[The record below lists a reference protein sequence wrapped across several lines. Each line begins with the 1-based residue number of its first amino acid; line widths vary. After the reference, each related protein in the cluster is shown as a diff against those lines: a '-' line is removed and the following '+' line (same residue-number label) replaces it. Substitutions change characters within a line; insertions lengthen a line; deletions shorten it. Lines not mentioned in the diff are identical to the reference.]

1 MPTLL
6 IIFGLRFYFYSDEHL
21 PMHVHVENADG
32 RAKINIDPIVQVV
45 ENQNIKT
52 KDLKKA
58 ISTIELYREDFI
70 NAWKEYHG
78 E

>member
-1 MPTLL
+1 
-6 IIFGLRFYFYSDEHL
+6 
-21 PMHVHVENADG
+21 MHVHVENADG

-58 ISTIELYREDFI
+58 ISTVELYREDFI